1 MKYIKFNYEVVFVE
15 KVDNFK
21 NSGDWMVIMK
31 NLILGKEEKRRVNF
45 VMVCNG
51 YFYELNI
58 LKFRGFD
65 KFKGKVLYI
74 YDYKDF
80 CGFEGKKILIIG
92 IGNFVVD
99 VVFEL
104 SRYVKYVSFQ
114 ILFSIC
120 YKKKLYYFIFE
131 LNF

>member
-80 CGFEGKKILIIG
+80 CGFEGEKILIIG

-104 SRYVKYVSFQ
+104 SRYVKYVSFW
-114 ILFSIC
+114 ILFSIVI
-120 YKKKLYYFIFE
+120 KKYLFYF
-131 LNF
+131 